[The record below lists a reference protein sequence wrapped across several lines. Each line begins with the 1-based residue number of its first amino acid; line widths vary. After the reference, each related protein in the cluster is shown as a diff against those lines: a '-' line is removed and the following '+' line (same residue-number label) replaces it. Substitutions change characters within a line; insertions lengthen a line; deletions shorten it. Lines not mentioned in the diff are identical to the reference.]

1 MTKYKLRP
9 CPCCG
14 SRAELRHTSGWDYYV
29 KCTNASCGLRTKNCH
44 ENENGAVIIW
54 NRRVNDG
61 RD

>member
-14 SRAELRHTSGWDYYV
+14 SRAELRHTSAGDDFV

-44 ENENGAVIIW
+44 ENENGAVSIW
-54 NRRVNDG
+54 NRRANDG